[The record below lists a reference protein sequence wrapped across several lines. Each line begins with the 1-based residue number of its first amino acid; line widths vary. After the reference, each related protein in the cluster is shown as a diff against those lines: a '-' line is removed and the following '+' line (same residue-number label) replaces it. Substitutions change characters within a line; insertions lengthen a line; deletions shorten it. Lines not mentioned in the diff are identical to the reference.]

1 MSASSQIL
9 WGSPLAQ
16 QSKRARRVT
25 SPRSLAHPS
34 AHANLSPRQMQC
46 AERIAAGMS
55 NPQIAEELRLN
66 PGTVKVY
73 VSSLYDAVGVKTRL
87 ELLIW
92 FRDRFGRSMDRRGAR
107 K

>member
-73 VSSLYDAVGVKTRL
+73 VSSLRSEEHTSELQSLRHLVCRL
-87 ELLIW
+87 LLE
-92 FRDRFGRSMDRRGAR
+92 

>member
-1 MSASSQIL
+1 
-9 WGSPLAQ
+9 
-16 QSKRARRVT
+16 
-25 SPRSLAHPS
+25 
-34 AHANLSPRQMQC
+34 MQC

-92 FRDRFGRSMDRRGAR
+92 FRDRFGRSMDRRGELLVAGAGNTVR
-107 K
+107 TSCYE